1 MLNLPNDIF
10 AAVLARATP
19 DDVCTYSHTCSAAAA
34 AVRENRAGIVA
45 CRAPDFH
52 GRERTL
58 VALREFFPPGLH
70 PDPEEALDVWPS
82 IVEAQ
87 GSNVEEARFDF
98 PSRGCSRVKLSSW
111 PIRQTLDSIIVPAM
125 NDAVALVRVEIG
137 GQTIGTLTGAVI
149 RALANGAPE
158 VDIVD
163 VTVGRGY
170 PLGLIKYH
178 DVVLVVELNAPCN
191 GVRASFSVGPLAPPW
206 TANQQI
212 NRTINKHSSIV
223 TCDKSEPIQLDFYSY
238 MSPFW
243 RSYELFVLIERSD
256 TGAIVDDVLDTL
268 CVRYYDINNISN
280 ERTFPATALRGRLH
294 PGARIRAGYV
304 VPIENAFNFSTC
316 NLSFRLSLRAGVDPF
331 RYRVTFA
338 HAQANAI
345 RVMGFMAGLRFSH

>member
-149 RALANGAPE
+149 RALANGAP
-158 VDIVD
+158 D
-163 VTVGRGY
+163 
-170 PLGLIKYH
+170 PLFPFVIFL
-178 DVVLVVELNAPCN
+178 LV
-191 GVRASFSVGPLAPPW
+191 R
-206 TANQQI
+206 
-212 NRTINKHSSIV
+212 
-223 TCDKSEPIQLDFYSY
+223 
-238 MSPFW
+238 
-243 RSYELFVLIERSD
+243 RSRIGHAKR
-256 TGAIVDDVLDTL
+256 TGAEAPVPSPLRPPLEGSATPHEPDG
-268 CVRYYDINNISN
+268 SGG
-280 ERTFPATALRGRLH
+280 PAPR
-294 PGARIRAGYV
+294 
-304 VPIENAFNFSTC
+304 
-316 NLSFRLSLRAGVDPF
+316 
-331 RYRVTFA
+331 
-338 HAQANAI
+338 
-345 RVMGFMAGLRFSH
+345 